1 MTSSH
6 PADTAQYHR
15 HEIIKKIF
23 GDVAGR
29 RIAVIGVGGGGDI
42 VSTIPL
48 CWELEQLGARPIP
61 GGLTWK
67 RVIHDPIRRPRTLD
81 EFYNIRRIAHHIA
94 VCGADTTTIDGFR
107 HVEADISRAL
117 NNQEVLIIDPTG
129 GSRAVL
135 ESIREAQSS
144 LNIDAV
150 IGVDV
155 GGDVLCNGHEITL
168 ESPLCDQ
175 TLLHALS
182 ELNSTIIVASL
193 GTDGEISPAD
203 FLARFLK
210 IHARSGFLGAVEPL
224 DAALE
229 MWDEVVR
236 DAKTESSRFAIGIC
250 KNLSSARLRELR
262 HDVNTDT
269 VSTISIALSHT
280 QPLSL
285 RNGAR
290 SGFTSDLTA
299 LYLGFDARTVWES
312 GTFSTFWQANAV
324 LTEMDEILRS
334 RGIKT
339 EWDEQRKSVMP

>member
-1 MTSSH
+1 
-6 PADTAQYHR
+6 
-15 HEIIKKIF
+15 
-23 GDVAGR
+23 
-29 RIAVIGVGGGGDI
+29 
-42 VSTIPL
+42 
-48 CWELEQLGARPIP
+48 
-61 GGLTWK
+61 
-67 RVIHDPIRRPRTLD
+67 
-81 EFYNIRRIAHHIA
+81 
-94 VCGADTTTIDGFR
+94 
-107 HVEADISRAL
+107 
-117 NNQEVLIIDPTG
+117 
-129 GSRAVL
+129 VL

-182 ELNSTIIVASL
+182 ELNSTIILASL